1 MKIEKHYVPKYLFA
15 QPQIGWWELDEF
27 LFVIVGTGIG
37 IIIGGYG
44 TIIGGFIGIILA
56 KLYGMTKETKQ
67 PGFLKHW
74 AYSLGI
80 YKWTPEYWIKKL
92 VP

>member
-1 MKIEKHYVPKYLFA
+1 MRIEKHYIPKYLFA

-27 LFVIVGTGIG
+27 LFVVIGTGLG
-37 IIIGGYG
+37 IIIGG
-44 TIIGGFIGIILA
+44 TATLAGGFWGILLA
-56 KLYGMTKETKQ
+56 KIYGRIKESKQ
-67 PGFLKHW
+67 PGYLKHK

-80 YKWTPEYWIKKL
+80 YKYEPEYWIKEL